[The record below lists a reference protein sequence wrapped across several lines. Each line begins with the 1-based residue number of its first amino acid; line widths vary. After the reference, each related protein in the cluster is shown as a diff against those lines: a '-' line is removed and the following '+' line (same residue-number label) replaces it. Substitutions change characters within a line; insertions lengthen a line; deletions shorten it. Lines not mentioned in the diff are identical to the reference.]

1 MPERRRPD
9 RRKHMLSMATPVK
22 QGPRRTAA
30 IPWAYL
36 LLLKPAPAEPVP
48 GPPWNDDDPAE
59 RARILKNVGSLL
71 TELRTTAPGRVM
83 PDTAEVRRWHAAC
96 KLPVAGYAGH
106 FRGDPVVPEL
116 IGYEVG
122 VGTRQLDGWPSKVG
136 VFSRSNR
143 RQGAGAPQLDGW
155 PSKVGVFSPQVL
167 EAVLELLSKV
177 EAGAARL
184 DAVLPPGG
192 RPADAAQLQA
202 VASLAAITHGEWIR
216 IHPYANGN
224 GRTARIWAAWVAL
237 RYGGPVFVSIKLR
250 PDDAA
255 YAIASA
261 SSMGRRP
268 DFRGD
273 HSLALTLFTDMLV
286 QVLRP

>member
-106 FRGDPVVPEL
+106 FRGYPMVPEL

-136 VFSRSNR
+136 VFS
-143 RQGAGAPQLDGW
+143 
-155 PSKVGVFSPQVL
+155 PQVH

-261 SSMGRRP
+261 GSMGRPP

-273 HSLALTLFTDMLV
+273 HSLALTLFTHMLV

>member
-1 MPERRRPD
+1 M
-9 RRKHMLSMATPVK
+9 
-22 QGPRRTAA
+22 

-36 LLLKPAPAEPVP
+36 LLSKPAPAEPVP
-48 GPPWNDDDPAE
+48 GPPWNDDDPAD
-59 RARILKNVGSLL
+59 RARIRKNVGSLL
-71 TELRTTAPGRVM
+71 TELRAIALGRVM
-83 PDTAEVRRWHAAC
+83 PGMAEVQRWHAACYTGC

-106 FRGDPVVPEL
+106 FRGDPMVPEL

-136 VFSRSNR
+136 VFS
-143 RQGAGAPQLDGW
+143 
-155 PSKVGVFSPQVL
+155 PQVR
-167 EAVLELLSKV
+167 EAVLQLLSKV
-177 EAGAARL
+177 GAGAARL

-192 RPADAAQLQA
+192 RPANAAQLQA

-237 RYGGPVFVSIKLR
+237 RYGAPVFVSIKPR
-250 PDDAA
+250 PDRAA

-261 SSMGRRP
+261 SSMGRPP